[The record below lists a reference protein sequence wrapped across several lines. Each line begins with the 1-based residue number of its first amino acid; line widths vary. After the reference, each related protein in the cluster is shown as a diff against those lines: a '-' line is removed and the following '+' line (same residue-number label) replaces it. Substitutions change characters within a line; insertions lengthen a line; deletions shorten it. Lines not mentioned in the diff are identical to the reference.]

1 MLFSSLSFLYLFLP
15 TLIILYFLSRS
26 LKWRNTILLA
36 ASLVFYSWGDPNST
50 ILLLLSSLAA
60 YLFAL
65 AIERFP
71 TRKSLFLWG
80 AVVLFVG
87 VLIYF
92 KYLNFIFES
101 ISAIS
106 NQEFTIKQVF
116 LPAGISFYTFQLL
129 SYLFDVYR
137 GNTSAE
143 KNLPRFLLY
152 VSFFPQLLQGPIIRY
167 ENIRNQFIGRSSS
180 WDGAISGVR
189 RFIVG
194 LGKKVL
200 IADNIALI
208 ASSIYSSPDFS
219 GTAALWLA
227 AICYTLQLYFDF
239 SGYCDMAIGLGRIFG
254 FRIPENF
261 KYPYAATSI
270 TDFWRRWHIS
280 LSLWFRDYI
289 YIPLGGNRVNKSRF
303 MLNILIVWSLTGL
316 WHGASWNFVLWG
328 LYYGILLLIEKLVL
342 GARIEKIPMLFRRI
356 SSLFFIII
364 GWVLFNLSDT
374 QTLLSVLKEM
384 FIFSP
389 TDWVSLL
396 IQDTSICSKL
406 LFLPIAVVFAF
417 PVAKKVNLPD
427 NSIWRC
433 IINNVAHM
441 AVLAFSIMYIISSNF
456 TPFIYFSF

>member
-1 MLFSSLSFLYLFLP
+1 
-15 TLIILYFLSRS
+15 
-26 LKWRNTILLA
+26 
-36 ASLVFYSWGDPNST
+36 
-50 ILLLLSSLAA
+50 
-60 YLFAL
+60 
-65 AIERFP
+65 
-71 TRKSLFLWG
+71 
-80 AVVLFVG
+80 
-87 VLIYF
+87 
-92 KYLNFIFES
+92 
-101 ISAIS
+101 
-106 NQEFTIKQVF
+106 
-116 LPAGISFYTFQLL
+116 
-129 SYLFDVYR
+129 
-137 GNTSAE
+137 
-143 KNLPRFLLY
+143 
-152 VSFFPQLLQGPIIRY
+152 
-167 ENIRNQFIGRSSS
+167 
-180 WDGAISGVR
+180 
-189 RFIVG
+189 
-194 LGKKVL
+194 
-200 IADNIALI
+200 
-208 ASSIYSSPDFS
+208 
-219 GTAALWLA
+219 
-227 AICYTLQLYFDF
+227 
-239 SGYCDMAIGLGRIFG
+239 MAIGLGRIFG

-261 KYPYAATSI
+261 NYPYTATSI

-417 PVAKKVNLPD
+417 PVVKKVNLPD
-427 NSIWRC
+427 NSIWGC